1 MPVIS
6 GATAP
11 VFTIGT
17 TRFTGLASPSRGATE
32 TCVWRT
38 IVAPG
43 TEPNPHSFDREEVL
57 IVVAGGGVAH
67 LDGTEHPV
75 TAGDGIVVPA
85 GVNFALSNPHDE
97 PLELVVA
104 LPVGA
109 LARLSDGTT
118 IVPPAAV

>member
-1 MPVIS
+1 MPVVL

-17 TRFTGLASPSRGATE
+17 TRFTGLAAPSRGAKE

-38 IVAPG
+38 HVAPH
-43 TEPNPHSFDREEVL
+43 TEPNVHSFDREEVL
-57 IVVAGGGVAH
+57 VVTSGAGVAH
-67 LDGTEHPV
+67 LDGVPHPV
-75 TAGDGIVVPA
+75 GQGDAIVVPA
-85 GVNFALSNPHDE
+85 GTLFALGNPHDE

-109 LARLSDGTT
+109 LARLADGSTV
-118 IVPPAAV
+118 VPPAAV

>member
-17 TRFTGLASPSRGATE
+17 TRFTGLAAPSRGSSE

-38 IVAPG
+38 TVAPG
-43 TEPNPHSFDREEVL
+43 AEPNEHSLDREEVL
-57 IVVAGGGVAH
+57 VVVAGSGVAR
-67 LDGTEHPV
+67 LAGTEHPV
-75 TAGDGIVVPA
+75 TAGDAIVVPA
-85 GVNFALSNPHDE
+85 QTMFGLGNPHDE
-97 PLELVVA
+97 PLELIAA

-109 LARLSDGTT
+109 RARLSDGTT

>member
-11 VFTIGT
+11 VFTIGA
-17 TRFTGLASPSRGATE
+17 TRFTGLASPSRGAKE

-38 IVAPG
+38 TVAPG
-43 TEPNPHSFDREEVL
+43 TVPNEHSFDREEVL
-57 IVVAGGGVAH
+57 VVVSGSGVAR
-67 LDGTEHPV
+67 LAGTDHPV
-75 TAGDGIVVPA
+75 TSGDAIVVPA
-85 GVNFALSNPHDE
+85 EVMFGLGNPHDE
-97 PLELVVA
+97 PLELIVA